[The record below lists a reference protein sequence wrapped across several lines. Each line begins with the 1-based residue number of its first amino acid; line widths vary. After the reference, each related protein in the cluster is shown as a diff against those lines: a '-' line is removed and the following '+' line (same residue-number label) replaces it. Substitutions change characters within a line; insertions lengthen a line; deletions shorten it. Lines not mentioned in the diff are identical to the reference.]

1 MEFNINSTEQNV
13 WLAKLITA
21 LQGQGAQFKTWKDG
35 NINLSAIIILYE
47 TTN

>member
-35 NINLSAIIILYE
+35 NLIYLEISN
-47 TTN
+47 